1 MQDTHITEG
10 DALSNE
16 VEINLDM
23 LRTLMLNRVRG
34 EINRTN
40 IVTIDNGSRG
50 DRKYEV
56 PEARPQHGQLPCTQ
70 PRHWSERQL
79 FVF

>member
-1 MQDTHITEG
+1 MEDPN
-10 DALSNE
+10 LSQSHLLTNE
-16 VEINLDM
+16 VDID
-23 LRTLMLNRVRG
+23 LNMFRAMVMDRIG
-34 EINRTN
+34 CHVNCTN

-56 PEARPQHGQLPCTQ
+56 PEARPQHGQLPYTQ